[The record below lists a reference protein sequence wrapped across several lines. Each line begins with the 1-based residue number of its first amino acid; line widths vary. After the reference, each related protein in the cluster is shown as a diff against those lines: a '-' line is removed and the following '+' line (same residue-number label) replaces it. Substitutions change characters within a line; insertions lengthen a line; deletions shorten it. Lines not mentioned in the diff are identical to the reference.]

1 MLQPTSPLR
10 TSQDIDNSCRLFL
23 KNKNK
28 ADCLVSTT
36 SCYKDCDQTKIMY
49 SDGKYLKSTKKKKF
63 KVKRLRN
70 GPVLMILKKDKFKKS
85 LLSGKILDFKM
96 NKKKSIDINVYKDFD
111 KVKKILKK
119 NEKNN

>member
-1 MLQPTSPLR
+1 M
-10 TSQDIDNSCRLFL
+10 
-23 KNKNK
+23 
-28 ADCLVSTT
+28 V
-36 SCYKDCDQTKIMY
+36 
-49 SDGKYLKSTKKKKF
+49 
-63 KVKRLRN
+63 
-70 GPVLMILKKDKFKKS
+70 LKKDKFKKS